1 MPTIMIC
8 FFDCVQL
15 SLEDN
20 ECVINH
26 IVIMIIVIM
35 SRKMNKQIYEIFD
48 EVPRLLKMCAFNS
61 LLFFGYS
68 LQGRLFNCLVNITG
82 VLAENAYAT

>member
-1 MPTIMIC
+1 
-8 FFDCVQL
+8 
-15 SLEDN
+15 
-20 ECVINH
+20 
-26 IVIMIIVIM
+26 
-35 SRKMNKQIYEIFD
+35 MNKQIYEIFD